1 METDV
6 PRIAGSF
13 CWFGPRA
20 GARLP
25 AALSSA
31 ARPWREWFYGEVMT
45 SAKTWRQRLR
55 SWRRWILI
63 VICAVLL
70 AVAIKAEESMVAKS
84 FRSFGHLHL
93 RPLIFAVVME
103 VLSMVALGLMER
115 RILIMGGLR
124 IPVRRSIAIASNA
137 VFVVIICIGG
147 IFSENV
153 TGIAAGAAGIV
164 LTILVVWLAAVAVR
178 RPGIQERLI
187 RASVWILTRSQRTIR
202 RPAGDPAGLVA
213 SSVSGLGSFAPHR
226 PDVLRTV
233 YSALR
238 NWAFDLLCLT
248 FSIKAA
254 GVRVPWWGIVLA
266 WAAGA
271 GGSSISLTPGRPRR
285 GRGRADRRAGR
296 AGRPGRARPD
306 RRADL
311 PGHHVLAGRRHRLG
325 RVPVPAAP
333 TATGRRARGHR
344 HPGSG
349 GQDLARQIQLA
360 QIQLAPSSQCMMPAT
375 LASVLLSRI
384 SFSPA

>member
-1 METDV
+1 
-6 PRIAGSF
+6 
-13 CWFGPRA
+13 
-20 GARLP
+20 
-25 AALSSA
+25 
-31 ARPWREWFYGEVMT
+31 
-45 SAKTWRQRLR
+45 
-55 SWRRWILI
+55 
-63 VICAVLL
+63 
-70 AVAIKAEESMVAKS
+70 VAIKAEESMVAKS

-187 RASVWILTRSQRTIR
+187 RTSVWILTRSQRTIR